1 MAQGFVLINRQY
13 DVVNCAFKM
22 MRPKSNYNWAKF
34 SSQDEISSTIKV
46 PPFNHNRWQNTIK

>member
-22 MRPKSNYNWAKF
+22 MRPKSNYNWANF

-46 PPFNHNRWQNTIK
+46 PIQPQ